1 MAGPRIELVGCVER
15 VEVISRGRRIREL
28 PRLSTAY
35 GLGRWRKLKGYAT
48 VRLPNGAIVNAE
60 VHWYQA
66 HGIGMKELK
75 LKRLL
80 G

>member
-1 MAGPRIELVGCVER
+1 MAVPRIELVGCVER

-28 PRLSTAY
+28 PRLIAVY
-35 GLGRWRKLKGYAT
+35 GPGRWRKLKGYAT
-48 VRLPNGAIVNAE
+48 VRLPNGTVVNAE